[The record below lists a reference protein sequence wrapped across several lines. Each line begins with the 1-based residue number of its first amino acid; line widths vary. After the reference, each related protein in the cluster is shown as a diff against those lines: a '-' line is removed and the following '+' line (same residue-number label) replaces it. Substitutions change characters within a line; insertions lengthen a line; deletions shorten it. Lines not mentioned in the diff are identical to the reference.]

1 MTSQRGQLCQQ
12 PLYIRLNPIKALI
25 TGQLTGRRGI
35 SNQMGS
41 RRLHVENDL
50 SARPWK
56 NGEEGYS
63 RKDPCDKRLKGEP
76 CQNVVVKLDVEG
88 KAKAKGG
95 RQNWESFLK
104 KKAGA
109 QVLNSIPVN
118 VSSYLRILFV
128 FFFLGLEFIFYLWEL
143 YNMKTSLYFTVFAK
157 LGILNQI

>member
-1 MTSQRGQLCQQ
+1 
-12 PLYIRLNPIKALI
+12 
-25 TGQLTGRRGI
+25 
-35 SNQMGS
+35 MGS

-128 FFFLGLEFIFYLWEL
+128 FFFLAWNLFFIYGSYVIWRLHCI
-143 YNMKTSLYFTVFAK
+143 SLY
-157 LGILNQI
+157 LLNWAFWIKFKKKICYSQITSFVNWSQKERWFPLQTQRESVSGWGH